1 MISRHMQSSS
11 RERCSPVKGR
21 NDSKPEAC
29 RAAPAGLLYQIG
41 GSTTFFNRAARIFG
55 WACCEEKKRSTSSS
69 ETASR
74 VAGFQRGV
82 WSLSIKRAR
91 TPSRKSARA
100 QKLSDMTHPREKV
113 SLKEGGF
120 PRLSCSKIALPE
132 AGEPLR

>member
-1 MISRHMQSSS
+1 
-11 RERCSPVKGR
+11 SPESAEPR
-21 NDSKPEAC
+21 RPDF
-29 RAAPAGLLYQIG
+29 LYQLG
-41 GSTTFFNRAARIFG
+41 GSTIFFNRAARIFG

-100 QKLSDMTHPREKV
+100 QKLSDMSHSRRKI
-113 SLKEGGF
+113 SFKESGF
-120 PRLSCSKIALPE
+120 PRLSCSKITLAE
-132 AGEPLR
+132 VGEPLR